1 MNLPVRVNR
10 YILHHPYE
18 IMADGNKKPQP
29 SSIVIRGS
37 GPAAASPPPA
47 SSSRTPSAPVP
58 LKNNGADVGR
68 LAIPLGFF
76 FTLLVPVFLG
86 LIWEGSSLSYD
97 VPMFEACLS
106 SIGIGILC
114 FILGAIRAARYG
126 LGQRAGLGLLL
137 GYVIPV
143 VLLPASGAL
152 DLFGSSNDGI
162 CGLMGVVF
170 VVGNGMLLSA
180 QSGMEKAHK
189 QERDGGRPQPKAKH
203 QPTVYGAL
211 SGVFILGAGLTT
223 LMGSGMNDVA
233 CLFAL
238 LAGVMMLLHSQHQT
252 KV

>member
-1 MNLPVRVNR
+1 MKPTVRVNP
-10 YILHHPYE
+10 YILHHPSE
-18 IMADGNKKPQP
+18 IMADGNKIPQP
-29 SSIVIRGS
+29 PSIVLRGS
-37 GPAAASPPPA
+37 GPATASPAPA

-86 LIWEGSSLSYD
+86 LIWEGLPYD
-97 VPMFEACLS
+97 FPMFEACLS

-137 GYVIPV
+137 GYMIPV

-152 DLFGSSNDGI
+152 DIFGPSNDGI
-162 CGLMGVVF
+162 CGLMGVLF

-180 QSGMEKAHK
+180 QSGMEKAHQ
-189 QERDGGRPQPKAKH
+189 QEQNGGRPHPKTKH
-203 QPTVYGAL
+203 QRTVYGAL

-223 LMGSGMNDVA
+223 LMDSGMNDVA

-252 KV
+252 KI

>member
-1 MNLPVRVNR
+1 
-10 YILHHPYE
+10 
-18 IMADGNKKPQP
+18 MADGNKIPQP
-29 SSIVIRGS
+29 SCIVLRGS

-86 LIWEGSSLSYD
+86 LSWEGLPYD
-97 VPMFEACLS
+97 FPMFEACLS
-106 SIGIGILC
+106 SIGIGIQC

-126 LGQRAGLGLLL
+126 LGQRAGLGLLF

-143 VLLPASGAL
+143 VLLPATGAL
-152 DLFGSSNDGI
+152 DIFGSSNDDGI

-170 VVGNGMLLSA
+170 VVDNGMLLSA
-180 QSGMEKAHK
+180 QSGMENAHQ
-189 QERDGGRPQPKAKH
+189 QERDGARPQPKAKH
-203 QPTVYGAL
+203 QRTLYGAL

-223 LMGSGMNDVA
+223 FMDSGMNDVA

-252 KV
+252 KI